1 MRQRRIKRTK
11 QVVQE
16 ALDQGRSRSLSS
28 RTTAA
33 FPNKGMGHELDGD
46 QREEAGSVKSNHS
59 KVKKYRE
66 SIFLFH
72 FLFVATVTNSLGVH
86 QLSLTMLVLFFVF
99 NCVQSKQ

>member
-11 QVVQE
+11 QQVVQE

-59 KVKKYRE
+59 KIKLKLPLLLYVPVQYCCPNDVSHWLSTAVK
-66 SIFLFH
+66 L
-72 FLFVATVTNSLGVH
+72 
-86 QLSLTMLVLFFVF
+86 
-99 NCVQSKQ
+99 